1 MTNTKS
7 INSIKFTN
15 SKNPATIN
23 IKVNTIS
30 VNKINFLLIFP
41 M

>member
-7 INSIKFTN
+7 INSKKFIN

-30 VNKINFLLIFP
+30 ENKMNFLLTFP